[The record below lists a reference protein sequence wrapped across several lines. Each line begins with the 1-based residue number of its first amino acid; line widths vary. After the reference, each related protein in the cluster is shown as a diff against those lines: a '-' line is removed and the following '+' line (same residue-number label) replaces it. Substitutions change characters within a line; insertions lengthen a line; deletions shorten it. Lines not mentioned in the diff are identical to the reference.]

1 MEALLGL
8 FLGVIGTY
16 WVLKYIKIQQRKDI
30 TNAQSDIIMKKIRKV
45 WKLITVEGEFAEIY
59 HYENTKERF
68 LNMVSSKKRAIL
80 LINAKA
86 YVGYDLSKIKMKAVN
101 EKKVVKLTE
110 FPEPQILSLETD
122 LKYYDKKDGLF
133 NKFDSTDLTEVN
145 AQAKEFVLAK
155 IPESGLYDTAKSEA
169 LEAVLLIQNIVE
181 TIGWTLDYEDLLLS
195 KNYKGKL
202 QERWENKL
210 ESIEQNDE
218 ASLKE

>member
-8 FLGVIGTY
+8 FLGSIITY
-16 WVLKYIKIQQRKDI
+16 WVLKYIKIQKRKDM
-30 TNAQSDIIMKKIRKV
+30 TNSQSVIIMERIKKV

-68 LNMVSSKKRAIL
+68 MSMVSSKKKAIL

-86 YVGYDLSKIKMKAVN
+86 YVGYDLSKIKMEAVN
-101 EKKVVKLTE
+101 EKKVIKLTE

-122 LKYYDKKDGLF
+122 LKYYDKKEGLF

-145 AQAKEFVLAK
+145 AQAKEHVLLK
-155 IPESGLYDTAKSEA
+155 IPESGLFDTAQSEA

-181 TIGWTLDYEDLLLS
+181 TIGWTLDYQDLLLAKS
-195 KNYKGKL
+195 NKGILAKEEVL
-202 QERWENKL
+202 KKL
-210 ESIEQNDE
+210 ES
-218 ASLKE
+218 

>member
-8 FLGVIGTY
+8 FLGAIMTY
-16 WVLKYIKIQQRKDI
+16 WILKYIKIQKRKDM
-30 TNAQSDIIMKKIRKV
+30 TNSQSVIIMEKIKKV

-68 LNMVSSKKRAIL
+68 MSMVSSKKKAIL

-86 YVGYDLSKIKMKAVN
+86 YVGYDLSKIKMEAVN
-101 EKKVVKLTE
+101 EKKVIKLTD

-145 AQAKEFVLAK
+145 SQAKEHVMLK
-155 IPESGLYDTAKSEA
+155 IPESGLFDTAKSEA

-181 TIGWTLDYEDLLLS
+181 TIGWTLDYQDLLLA
-195 KNYKGKL
+195 KNNKGLLGK
-202 QERWENKL
+202 EEIVKKL
-210 ESIEQNDE
+210 ES
-218 ASLKE
+218 